1 MVEVSGQWV
10 LGEVIGEDEENVPQ
24 DEVLVVSKVVGVVDE
39 SLVWVTVS
47 VVDTGTVGGVG
58 VDVEGGLVVVEVGT
72 VVVFE
77 EVDTPG
83 VVVGPGVDPG
93 GEEGVLPTYGVM
105 KGDVVP
111 GDDAVLDV
119 AMVVTGVL

>member
-1 MVEVSGQWV
+1 MTLHVC
-10 LGEVIGEDEENVPQ
+10 L
-24 DEVLVVSKVVGVVDE
+24 
-39 SLVWVTVS
+39 
-47 VVDTGTVGGVG
+47 
-58 VDVEGGLVVVEVGT
+58 
-72 VVVFE
+72 
-77 EVDTPG
+77 PG

-93 GEEGVLPTYGVM
+93 GEEGVLPTDGVM